1 MQIRNYKKLYIE
13 YILSLYTPLY
23 YTTSLD
29 LMVNNIHIILKLNEI
44 AIAITLLLGSHRL
57 LKSIQQIYIG
67 YLPVKRS
74 V

>member
-57 LKSIQQIYIG
+57 LKSIQEIYI
-67 YLPVKRS
+67 
-74 V
+74 